1 MIRMNKS
8 VFLLPVIGISLV
20 VTSCGFNNSPSSPDV
35 IYDESAL
42 DAKQLQVPPD
52 LTNISNGEQFI
63 LPGREPGSLSR
74 NRLLPTFQ
82 SARYIR
88 SGDQNWLELEQPAE
102 SIWPLVLD
110 FIKQQKMVVE
120 KTEPTSGL
128 IFTQWR
134 SATDKANGGILKN
147 LISNETVLARH
158 AFRLERSGN
167 GTRVFARTMQL
178 EADVVKSLGSNEWPA
193 SSHNPE
199 EVSEVLTR
207 LLVFL
212 GAEEQKAK
220 GILSEPQAN
229 AVLDDA
235 HLQTTAG
242 GSQLVIHKGF
252 SPSFDDIRDAVDA
265 LQYKVILSDGS
276 VGTIQLLTAAD
287 AEPLL
292 VTLTPLHISA
302 VRVQVTQPGGER
314 LEKAQELAILKALH
328 GKLV

>member
-1 MIRMNKS
+1 MIRMNKT

-20 VTSCGFNNSPSSPDV
+20 VTGCGFNNSPSSPDV
-35 IYDESAL
+35 IYDDGAL

-82 SARYIR
+82 SAKYIR

-110 FIKQQKMVVE
+110 FIKQRKMVVE

-158 AFRLERSGN
+158 AFRLERNGN

-229 AVLDDA
+229 AILDDA
-235 HLQTTAG
+235 ELQTTST
-242 GSQLVIHKGF
+242 GSQLVVHKGF
-252 SPSFDDIRDAVDA
+252 TPSFNDVKNAAEKLDYTIV
-265 LQYKVILSDGS
+265 QSDGS
-276 VGTIQLLTAAD
+276 VGRIQITNSAG

-292 VTLTPLHISA
+292 ISLTPVHVSA
-302 VRVQVTQPGGER
+302 VRAVVSQKGGAR
-314 LEKAQELAILKALH
+314 LDKEQELSILTALH
-328 GKLV
+328 EQII